1 MRNESTSPIR
11 EKSPKEL
18 SDLLMSHVDSKKTL
32 KQSTIKPEPILSK
45 VDTLEI
51 LSPKELK

>member
-32 KQSTIKPEPILSK
+32 KQSTKKPEPILSK